1 MDHAEWASP
10 VVVVRKKIGSIRL
23 CCDFKVF
30 VNPHIEANEYPIP
43 NPTDLL
49 ASTSGATVFSKLD
62 LSQAY
67 AQLPL
72 SKQSQK
78 YCVIS
83 MHRGFFACTRLPF
96 GIASA
101 PSILQRTIEKV
112 LAGLDDVLVYFD
124 DILVCGAT
132 KAEHDL
138 HLHQVLL
145 RFQEAGLRLGRPKC
159 ELYQSQVRYFGY
171 VVSSAGLHPDPE
183 KVVAI
188 TKAATRTDVSSLQ
201 SFLGLVNFYSR
212 FVPRCSE

>member
-1 MDHAEWASP
+1 M
-10 VVVVRKKIGSIRL
+10 VVVRKKNGSIRL
-23 CCDFKVF
+23 CGDFKVS

-49 ASTSGATVFSKLD
+49 ASISGATVFSKLD

-83 MHRGFFACTRLPF
+83 THRGLFACTRLPF

-101 PSILQRTIEKV
+101 PSIWQRTIEKV
-112 LAGLDDVLVYFD
+112 LAGLDGVLVYFD

-138 HLHQVLL
+138 HLRQVLL

-159 ELYQSQVRYFGY
+159 ELYQS
-171 VVSSAGLHPDPE
+171 
-183 KVVAI
+183 
-188 TKAATRTDVSSLQ
+188 
-201 SFLGLVNFYSR
+201 
-212 FVPRCSE
+212 